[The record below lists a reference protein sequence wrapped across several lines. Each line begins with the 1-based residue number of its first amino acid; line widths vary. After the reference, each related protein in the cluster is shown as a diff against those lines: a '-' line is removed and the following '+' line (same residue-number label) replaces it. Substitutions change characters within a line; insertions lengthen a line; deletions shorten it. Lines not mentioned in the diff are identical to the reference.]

1 MLSPKFP
8 MAIGIAA
15 PFTVMERDI
24 EAPDAFSDSA
34 KCEIPQTHPGQR
46 GRLVPTPRPLAA
58 HLPDPASSP

>member
-1 MLSPKFP
+1 MLSPKLP

-24 EAPDAFSDSA
+24 EAPKAFSESA
-34 KCEIPQTHPGQR
+34 KCEIPQTHPGRR
-46 GRLVPTPRPLAA
+46 GHLVPTPRPLVA